1 MKFVNIFKRNEEVD
15 VEEYIGMVV
24 GDKVKV
30 ESSKIYLSGEKPLK
44 FVEIDQS
51 DLFVKNIYRRS
62 KSGYKAII

>member
-1 MKFVNIFKRNEEVD
+1 MKFVSVFKRNEEVD

-30 ESSKIYLSGEKPLK
+30 ESSKIYLSEEKPLK

-62 KSGYKAII
+62 RSGYKAII

>member
-1 MKFVNIFKRNEEVD
+1 MKFVSVFKRNEEVD

-62 KSGYKAII
+62 RSGYKAII

>member
-1 MKFVNIFKRNEEVD
+1 MKFVNVFKRNEKVD

-30 ESSKIYLSGEKPLK
+30 ESSKIYLNGEKPLK

-51 DLFVKNIYRRS
+51 DLFVKNIYKRS
-62 KSGYKAII
+62 KHGYKAII

>member
-1 MKFVNIFKRNEEVD
+1 MKFVSVFKRNEEVD

-44 FVEIDQS
+44 LVEIDQS
-51 DLFVKNIYRRS
+51 DLFVKNIYRRN